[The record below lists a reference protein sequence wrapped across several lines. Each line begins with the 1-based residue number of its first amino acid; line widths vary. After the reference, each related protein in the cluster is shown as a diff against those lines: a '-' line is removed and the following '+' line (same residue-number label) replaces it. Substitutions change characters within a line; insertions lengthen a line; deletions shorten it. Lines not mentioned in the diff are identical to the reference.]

1 MQQRRSG
8 WSDAWLVVDPLA
20 ETVQEIRSGDR
31 DDRGQDENG
40 EEAGRLDREGATGH
54 GSTSNELAEEDDE
67 RRGSDEAEDGDG
79 APEAAEARADP

>member
-20 ETVQEIRSGDR
+20 ETVQEIRFGDR

-40 EEAGRLDREGATGH
+40 EEAGRLAREGAAGQ
-54 GSTSNELAEEDDE
+54 GFDL
-67 RRGSDEAEDGDG
+67 G
-79 APEAAEARADP
+79 

>member
-20 ETVQEIRSGDR
+20 ETVQEIRFGDR
-31 DDRGQDENG
+31 EDRGQDETARKRG
-40 EEAGRLDREGATGH
+40 VSLGREPPAK
-54 GSTSNELAEEDDE
+54 GSTSDELAEEDYE

-79 APEAAEARADP
+79 GAGDGGSHG